1 MCHSETHQKVV
12 GWFEIS
18 LFSFGP
24 HCVFMCMMLFMNSAV
39 IIFENVQN
47 FMTKNDVKCMY
58 GCSILPQSVFVSDP
72 IPTQH
77 QGNFNYCINSCC
89 TSSRNSGT
97 ALKNSKQ
104 SVLHAEGWC
113 RNPQQATKNPD
124 TNCLTICIFFPF
136 QIQLW

>member
-1 MCHSETHQKVV
+1 MILIFQPFL
-12 GWFEIS
+12 FE
-18 LFSFGP
+18 P
-24 HCVFMCMMLFMNSAV
+24 QCVFMCMHDPIYECSRYYLQ
-39 IIFENVQN
+39 NVQN
-47 FMTKNDVKCMY
+47 SMTKNYVKCNY
-58 GCSILPQSVFVSDP
+58 GCSILPQSVFVSHP